1 MKIKNLFLLFALFLP
16 STVFAQQFYIKDAS
30 ELYNVQLD
38 AACEQ
43 DTCSGKGNVILYKK
57 GSSKVFQKMTSDDLS
72 FYLDEN
78 FKPSTNI
85 VELYGEQSPLIF
97 DDFNF
102 DGTEDVAVRNGS
114 YGSYGGPT
122 YDVYVYNKTKK
133 KFVLSDDLSL
143 LTQENLGMFE
153 VDHERK
159 RVITFNKSGC
169 CYHITQEYIVE
180 PKKGLIEVKSLVED
194 ARNSVGGDRV
204 EVKERNLIN
213 GKWVESIKYYPID
226 EYYK

>member
-1 MKIKNLFLLFALFLP
+1 MKINTLFLSLALTIP
-16 STVFAQQFYIKDAS
+16 VMSFAQQFYIKDAS
-30 ELYNVQLD
+30 TLYDVKLD
-38 AACEQ
+38 VTCEKDACF
-43 DTCSGKGNVILYKK
+43 DKGNVILYKK
-57 GSSKVFQKMTSDDLS
+57 GSPKVFQKMTSDDLS
-72 FYLDEN
+72 FYLDED
-78 FKPSTNI
+78 FKPTTNI

-102 DGTEDVAVRNGS
+102 DGSEDVAVRNGS

-122 YDVYVYNKTKK
+122 YDVYVYNKTRK
-133 KFVLSDDLSL
+133 KFILSDDLSS
-143 LTQENLGMFE
+143 LTQENLGMFQ
-153 VDHERK
+153 VDPDRK
-159 RVITFNKSGC
+159 RLITFNKSGC

-194 ARNSVGGDRV
+194 ARHAVGGDQV
-204 EVKERNLIN
+204 EVKELNLIN

>member
-1 MKIKNLFLLFALFLP
+1 MKINTLFLSLALTIP
-16 STVFAQQFYIKDAS
+16 SMSFTQQFYIKDAS
-30 ELYNVQLD
+30 TLYDVKLD
-38 AACEQ
+38 VDCDE
-43 DTCSGKGNVILYKK
+43 TKCSENGNVILYKK
-57 GSSKVFQKMTSDDLS
+57 GNSNVFQKMTSDDLS
-72 FYLDEN
+72 FYLSED

-102 DGTEDVAVRNGS
+102 DGSEDVAVRNGS

-122 YDVYVYNKTKK
+122 YDVYVYNKTRK
-133 KFVLSDDLSL
+133 KFLLSDDLSS
-143 LTQENLGMFE
+143 LTHENLGMFQ
-153 VDHERK
+153 VDPDRK
-159 RVITFNKSGC
+159 RLITFNKSGC

-180 PKKGLIEVKSLVED
+180 PKRGLIEVKSIEED
-194 ARNSVGGDRV
+194 ARNSVGGDQV

-226 EYYK
+226 QYYE